1 MDKRLVQQAK
11 EGNPIAY
18 GRLIGRYFEKVCFHV
33 QRIVG
38 NRSDAEEI
46 TQDAFWKGYT
56 NLDSLKDPSRFLP
69 WIMRIAHNLAL
80 NWREREKVDLI
91 SLEDVPAEQLC
102 EGGFED
108 EILREEA
115 WREVREAML
124 ELSEEDRKLLEMYLD
139 GRRYREISD
148 QMGLSEGAL
157 RVRMSRLKRRLRERV
172 LRRLSGIMI
181 FPWGKIGRMIGGVV
195 MKATTKVAITG
206 AVVLMLGGAGIWMTM
221 HRGDE
226 KPIVKPSGV
235 KVERQTSVGAP
246 ARVAL
251 RKPKPKKEKDVITFE
266 EFNRLLDEYFAKE
279 GKEEESEQ
287 GIYPEV
293 ESDMGEEKV
302 EEPEKETKGTTSVT
316 QRTPEQQR
324 LYEILESIT
333 WVWEEMNELSHQI
346 NEIAA
351 INRRLY
357 EQFQRTR
364 DPKTGLLDGDWY
376 MKYYYPYIK
385 KQDKL
390 EKRHKELSKIW
401 FDTLERYFPEAV
413 LGNRGGTDFSKL
425 REYVG
430 GLLPWDY
437 PK

>member
-1 MDKRLVQQAK
+1 MSKRFHMDERLVRQTK

-18 GRLIGRYFEKVCFHV
+18 GRLIGRYFEKVCLHV

-115 WREVREAML
+115 WWEVREAMS

-181 FPWGKIGRMIGGVV
+181 FPWGKIRMIGGVI
-195 MKATTKVAITG
+195 MKATTKAAITG
-206 AVVLMLGGAGIWMTM
+206 AVVL
-221 HRGDE
+221 
-226 KPIVKPSGV
+226 
-235 KVERQTSVGAP
+235 
-246 ARVAL
+246 
-251 RKPKPKKEKDVITFE
+251 
-266 EFNRLLDEYFAKE
+266 
-279 GKEEESEQ
+279 
-287 GIYPEV
+287 
-293 ESDMGEEKV
+293 
-302 EEPEKETKGTTSVT
+302 
-316 QRTPEQQR
+316 
-324 LYEILESIT
+324 
-333 WVWEEMNELSHQI
+333 LSLIHI
-346 NEIAA
+346 
-351 INRRLY
+351 
-357 EQFQRTR
+357 
-364 DPKTGLLDGDWY
+364 
-376 MKYYYPYIK
+376 
-385 KQDKL
+385 
-390 EKRHKELSKIW
+390 
-401 FDTLERYFPEAV
+401 
-413 LGNRGGTDFSKL
+413 
-425 REYVG
+425 
-430 GLLPWDY
+430 
-437 PK
+437 